1 MFGVMFFVL
10 KNSFYILYSGSN
22 VNPIKYICCKST
34 NIQYRNRIGSKTIE
48 MWMDMLC
55 GRERRV
61 GVLCGAEISMGG
73 ANSVGWIPKGMT
85 TLSRTHKL
93 FINK

>member
-22 VNPIKYICCKST
+22 VNPIKYICCKSSRHPH
-34 NIQYRNRIGSKTIE
+34 RNRMASKTIE

-61 GVLCGAEISMGG
+61 GGAMWGG
-73 ANSVGWIPKGMT
+73 NLWVGR
-85 TLSRTHKL
+85 TLWVG
-93 FINK
+93 